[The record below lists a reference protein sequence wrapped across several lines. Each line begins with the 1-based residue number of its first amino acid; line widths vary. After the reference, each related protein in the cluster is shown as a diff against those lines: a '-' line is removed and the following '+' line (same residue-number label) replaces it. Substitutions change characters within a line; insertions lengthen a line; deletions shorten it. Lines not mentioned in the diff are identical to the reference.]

1 MWHYRLLAVV
11 DDYVLGVNAA
21 INQSSIKWLHDLG
34 KLMPFFWDIALKEFS
49 WVVKWWN
56 VVFSLLWNTLYLDE
70 VWDVLA
76 YFTFIWIF
84 LGIDSRRVW
93 ALHLLFFVVVRHTGI
108 VRFKIDSFLT
118 LSLREIFLLYGD
130 GFQLLFR
137 IDNLFYTCSLFRHQ
151 LGLQRLVF
159 LRGLIRRRQI
169 LFLWI
174 LLLGL

>member
-1 MWHYRLLAVV
+1 VWHYRLLAVV

-34 KLMPFFWDIALKEFS
+34 KLLAFFGDVALKEFA

-56 VVFSLLWNTLYLDE
+56 VVFSLLCYTVYLDE
-70 VWDVLA
+70 VRDVLA
-76 YFTFIWIF
+76 YFTFIWTF
-84 LGIDSRRVW
+84 LGVDSGNVRVF
-93 ALHLLFFVVVRHTGI
+93 HLLFFVVVWHTRI

-118 LSLREIFLLYGD
+118 LSASFLLYGD
-130 GFQLLFR
+130 GSQALLS
-137 IDNLFYTCSLFRHQ
+137 INELLYTCSFFRHR
-151 LGLQRLVF
+151 LELQGFVF
-159 LRGLIRRRQI
+159 LRGLIRRRQM